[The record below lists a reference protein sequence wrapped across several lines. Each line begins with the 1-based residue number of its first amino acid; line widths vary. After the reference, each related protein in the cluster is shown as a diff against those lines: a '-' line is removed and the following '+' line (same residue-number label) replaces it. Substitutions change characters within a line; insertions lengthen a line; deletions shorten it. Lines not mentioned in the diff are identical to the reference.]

1 MLSRIERGLLAVQA
15 GLAAL
20 FLVVIVFC
28 VFGQFV
34 SRSLLNIGLHWT
46 AELARF
52 SFVWCAL
59 MGAAAAAQTGALHRV
74 DVLLRRLGN
83 DGRRALEAAVLL
95 IVLATLAYLLFY
107 GIRITMRVSGQTSST
122 MGISMAWVYAA
133 MPVSSACMIAGVV
146 LNLLRLRS
154 GAENDP
160 GESRPQ

>member
-1 MLSRIERGLLAVQA
+1 MMLSTIERGLLAFQA

-28 VFGQFV
+28 VFGQFAG
-34 SRSLLNIGLHWT
+34 RSLFNVGLHWT

-74 DVLLRRLGN
+74 DVLLRRFE
-83 DGRRALEAAVLL
+83 GRARTLFEGIVLL
-95 IVLATLAYLLFY
+95 LVFAILIYLLFS
-107 GIRITMRVSGQTSST
+107 GVRLTMRVAGQTSST

-133 MPVSSACMIAGVV
+133 MPVSSLCMMLGVV
-146 LNLLRLRS
+146 LNLVRLRDHPQ
-154 GAENDP
+154 AQ
-160 GESRPQ
+160 GETAPQ